1 MNKICKVCRLEQPNH
16 KMSCKDSNKEYVIPT
31 AEEVIYYKDQIF
43 FNDSPDTQG
52 TAIEV
57 DSVKELLNDFT
68 NLHLDNAIK
77 EWSEY
82 LTWCSLE
89 YTTPLT
95 YIDWL
100 KDYKL
105 RNKLN

>member
-31 AEEVIYYKDQIF
+31 AGEIALKNDYDHEE
-43 FNDSPDTQG
+43 
-52 TAIEV
+52 AM
-57 DSVKELLNDFT
+57 KEFT

-82 LTWCSLE
+82 LAWCELE

-95 YIDWL
+95 YVDWL

-105 RNKLN
+105 KNKLN

>member
-31 AEEVIYYKDQIF
+31 AEEFLENTEGNVYESATRQEGYDKDQTE
-43 FNDSPDTQG
+43 D
-52 TAIEV
+52 
-57 DSVKELLNDFT
+57 LLIKFT

-77 EWSEY
+77 EHSEY
-82 LTWCSLE
+82 LFKCSINKK
-89 YTTPLT
+89 YSLT
-95 YIDWL
+95 HTEWL

>member
-1 MNKICKVCRLEQPNH
+1 MTKICKVCRLEQPDH
-16 KMSCKDSNKEYVIPT
+16 KISCKDSNKEYVIPT
-31 AEEVIYYKDQIF
+31 AEEIINSIASKDFWINYKGVEQKLIDKII
-43 FNDSPDTQG
+43 T
-52 TAIEV
+52 
-57 DSVKELLNDFT
+57 FT
-68 NLHLDNAIK
+68 NLHLDNVIK

-82 LTWCSLE
+82 LAWCALE

-95 YIDWL
+95 YVDWL